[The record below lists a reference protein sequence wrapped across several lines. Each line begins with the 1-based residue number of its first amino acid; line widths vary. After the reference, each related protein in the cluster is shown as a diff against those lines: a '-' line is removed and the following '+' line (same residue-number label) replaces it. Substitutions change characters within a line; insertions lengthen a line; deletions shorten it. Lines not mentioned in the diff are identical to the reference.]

1 MAKKKS
7 RRPAP
12 GGAVTPAVVDESNA
26 VVREEDMMRD
36 DIDDHLLS
44 RDTITFDGDSESEG
58 DEDLET
64 EDLLQLPDSDEEDE
78 SEDDE
83 SGEEMRE
90 RGFEEIEDELREK
103 DQAWGKKRSTYY
115 NEEEEESDLSSAAEE
130 ELEEEE
136 EREAMVL
143 QKRLMSH
150 LTDDHF
156 DSQRFIS
163 DSKETTEKKSIVR
176 TDFENMSKDDKLIFL
191 HQNCPELPEM
201 LEEFREKLS
210 EAREP
215 LYPLLQLG
223 RQQGTFS
230 HTGHDYIEAK
240 YKLNLLYCLNIGFY
254 LMLQSSDKTDVK
266 NHPVI
271 QRIVDL
277 RKMFKTCAKT
287 DFTLEKEI
295 EHLLNEKQSDE
306 EEDKQRKR
314 KISSD
319 NTKSED
325 NEEDLYEKTLKLSE
339 EKKRKKKKKSKG
351 IEVLSEDPT
360 VMNEEDEE
368 KRGITFKIMKNK
380 GLTPHRKKE
389 QRNPRVKHRKKYDKA
404 LKKRRSQ
411 VPDLRDHKGT
421 YEGEK
426 SGIKSN
432 LTKSVKLR

>member
-1 MAKKKS
+1 MAKKRS

-12 GGAVTPAVVDESNA
+12 APAAPVDIDESEA
-26 VVREEDMMRD
+26 VVREEDLMRD
-36 DIDDHLLS
+36 DIDEHLLS
-44 RDTITFDGDSESEG
+44 RDEIRFDGDSESES
-58 DEDLET
+58 DEDLGT
-64 EDLLQLPDSDEEDE
+64 EDVLQLPDSEEDE
-78 SEDDE
+78 IGDSEEDD
-83 SGEEMRE
+83 SDQDITE
-90 RGFEEIEDELREK
+90 RGFEEIEDELRAT
-103 DQAWGKKRSTYY
+103 DQAWGKKKSTYY
-115 NEEEEESDLSSAAEE
+115 NEDEEEELSSAAEE
-130 ELEEEE
+130 EMEQEE

-156 DSQRFIS
+156 DTHRFIS
-163 DSKETTEKKSIVR
+163 DTKEPTEKETIVK
-176 TDFENMSKDDKLIFL
+176 TDFQNMSKDDKLIYL
-191 HQNCPELPEM
+191 LQNSPELPEM

-230 HTGHDYIEAK
+230 HTGHSYIEAK

-254 LMLQSSDKTDVK
+254 LMLQSSDKSDIK

-295 EHLLNEKQSDE
+295 EHLLDVRQS
-306 EEDKQRKR
+306 EEDEGTQKKR
-314 KISSD
+314 RISSD
-319 NTKSED
+319 ENKSET
-325 NEEDLYEKTLKLSE
+325 NEEDLYEKHLKISE
-339 EKKRKKKKKSKG
+339 EKKRNKKKKTKG
-351 IEVLSEDPT
+351 IEVSSEDPT
-360 VMNEEDEE
+360 LMEDDEE

-389 QRNPRVKHRKKYDKA
+389 QRNPRVKHRKKFDKA

-411 VPDLRDHKGT
+411 VPDFRDHEGS
-421 YEGEK
+421 YGGEK

-432 LTKSVKLR
+432 LTKSTKLR